1 MGIFSWLFKEEE
13 QPKKQPEKKPET
25 LVFGAELKCPC
36 GFKHSFLIVPLDNL
50 NTNNLPSAHVWDSKA
65 FVNINPFGTCTLG
78 LECEQ
83 MIELED
89 RWENIEPQNVLM
101 GNDEVITMKSTL
113 TCKKSGQWIVPVN
126 SGQDGQAAARILRE
140 AQLTYEMEQK
150 YPGLLDILKDP
161 YGSLY
166 LHEGMCENAIHF
178 LEDSLKRNGDME
190 MASLYGEYDMEG
202 QLIRSALGHLLVTC
216 DVSRL
221 ELFVEGLST
230 RGVINGMEEV
240 QGWDARI
247 LNEEMLEMVR
257 REYPE
262 TAERIETKS
271 YYRWQEEHKK
281 ALSVLG
287 QMSMELANGLMFYEC
302 MIAEKPYLERIERER
317 AYRATKEAGGETAKG
332 SGENGNGETGGAA
345 TGESEGGA
353 RTQTINNKFPN
364 DNQAGRTFDFTVED
378 GKILIENG
386 IQEVDFVIDMDG
398 NLYIG
403 RGHSYL
409 SGGQNVQAVGT
420 MKVNSQGYIRNI
432 TNKSGHFQP
441 TVSEAINYPEIFR
454 SSGLNIDNSWIRISE
469 FTTSMS
475 NYVVDEYVFYQGPIQ
490 YMPH

>member
-1 MGIFSWLFKEEE
+1 MGIFSWLFEDGE
-13 QPKKQPEKKPET
+13 PKKQPEKKPET

-36 GFKHSFLIVPLDNL
+36 GFRHSFLIVPTDNL
-50 NTNNLPSAHVWDSKA
+50 NTDNLPSAHVWDSKA
-65 FVNINPFGTCTLG
+65 FVNIDPFGTCTLG

-89 RWENIEPQNVLM
+89 RWQNIEPQNVLM

-113 TCKKSGQWIVPVN
+113 TCKKSGMWIVPVN
-126 SGQDGQAAARILRE
+126 SGQDGQAAKRILRE
-140 AQLTYEMEQK
+140 AALVSEMKQK
-150 YPGLLDILKDP
+150 YPGLLEILKDP

-166 LHEGMCENAIHF
+166 LHDGMCENAIQF

-240 QGWDARI
+240 PGWDARI

-317 AYRATKEAGGETAKG
+317 AYRATKEAGNTSKTAEK
-332 SGENGNGETGGAA
+332 
-345 TGESEGGA
+345 GESGRQA
-353 RTQTINNKFPN
+353 QTITNKFPN
-364 DNQAGRTFDFTVED
+364 ENQTGKTFDFTMED
-378 GKILIENG
+378 GKINIGNG

-398 NLYIG
+398 NLHIG

-409 SGGQNVQAVGT
+409 SNGNSVQAAGT
-420 MKVNSQGYIRNI
+420 MKVNSQGYIRLI
-432 TNKSGHFQP
+432 TNESGHFQP
-441 TVSEAINYPEIFR
+441 TVSQAMNYPDIFR
-454 SSGLNIDNSWIRISE
+454 SIGLNVDNAWIRLSD
-469 FTTSMS
+469 FSSSMS
-475 NYVVDEYVFYQGPIQ
+475 NYVINVDIFYNGPIQ
-490 YMPH
+490 YMPE

>member
-1 MGIFSWLFKEEE
+1 MGIFSWLFEGEE
-13 QPKKQPEKKPET
+13 PKKQAEKKPET
-25 LVFGAELKCPC
+25 LVFGAELRCPC
-36 GFKHSFLIVPLDNL
+36 GFRHSFLIVPTDNL
-50 NTNNLPSAHVWDSKA
+50 NTDNLPSAHVWDSKA
-65 FVNINPFGTCTLG
+65 FVNIDPFGTCTLG

-113 TCKKSGQWIVPVN
+113 TCRKSGQWIVPVN

-140 AQLTYEMEQK
+140 AALTSEMKQK
-150 YPGLLDILKDP
+150 YPGLLEILKDP

-166 LHEGMCENAIHF
+166 LHDGMCENAIQF

-240 QGWDARI
+240 PGWDARI

-332 SGENGNGETGGAA
+332 SGGDGNGETGEVV
-345 TGESEGGA
+345 TGESEGGTPTSLRDLMTPEETA
-353 RTQTINNKFPN
+353 RYDAYWKNVADDMLKSNINSYRQAILNGDIIKPTGGKINSKVVTAAIDTNTGDTYYGISGMNNNPTRNAINPQMQAILDSVDGTMTNYPLENCGEFNAINN
-364 DNQAGRTFDFTVED
+364 A
-378 GKILIENG
+378 L
-386 IQEVDFVIDMDG
+386 
-398 NLYIG
+398 
-403 RGHSYL
+403 
-409 SGGQNVQAVGT
+409 
-420 MKVNSQGYIRNI
+420 NS
-432 TNKSGHFQP
+432 
-441 TVSEAINYPEIFR
+441 VC
-454 SSGLNIDNSWIRISE
+454 
-469 FTTSMS
+469 
-475 NYVVDEYVFYQGPIQ
+475 
-490 YMPH
+490 

>member
-1 MGIFSWLFKEEE
+1 MGIFSWLFGDEG
-13 QPKKQPEKKPET
+13 PKKQPEKKPET

-36 GFKHSFLIVPLDNL
+36 GFRHSFLIVPTDNL
-50 NTNNLPSAHVWDSKA
+50 NTDNLPSAHVWDSKA
-65 FVNINPFGTCTLG
+65 FVNIDPFGTCTLG

-89 RWENIEPQNVLM
+89 RWQNIEPQNVLM

-113 TCKKSGQWIVPVN
+113 TCKKSGMWIVPVN
-126 SGQDGQAAARILRE
+126 SGQDGQAAKRILRE
-140 AQLTYEMEQK
+140 AALVSEMKQK
-150 YPGLLDILKDP
+150 YPGLLEILKDP

-166 LHEGMCENAIHF
+166 LHDGMCENAIQF

-240 QGWDARI
+240 PGWDARI

-345 TGESEGGA
+345 AGEGEGG
-353 RTQTINNKFPN
+353 TGTIQSKFNKLLNSDYYKTDFGY
-364 DNQAGRTFDFTVED
+364 DCSEIAQDFYDAAGQE
-378 GKILIENG
+378 GKIYRIEG
-386 IQEVDFVIDMDG
+386 K
-398 NLYIG
+398 
-403 RGHSYL
+403 S
-409 SGGQNVQAVGT
+409 
-420 MKVNSQGYIRNI
+420 GYINGYEYNNQVEYIYHEVYSDGTYIYDPRY
-432 TNKSGHFQP
+432 TNVPVLKDNYFSMLR
-441 TVSEAINYPEIFR
+441 EINPEGF
-454 SSGLNIDNSWIRISE
+454 D
-469 FTTSMS
+469 
-475 NYVVDEYVFYQGPIQ
+475 VFEI
-490 YMPH
+490 ME

>member
-1 MGIFSWLFKEEE
+1 MGIFSWLFEDGE
-13 QPKKQPEKKPET
+13 PKKQPEKKPET

-36 GFKHSFLIVPLDNL
+36 GFRHSFLIVPTDNL
-50 NTNNLPSAHVWDSKA
+50 NTDNLPSAHVWDSKA
-65 FVNINPFGTCTLG
+65 FVNIDPFGTCTLG

-89 RWENIEPQNVLM
+89 RWQNIEPQNVLM

-113 TCKKSGQWIVPVN
+113 TCKKSGMWIVPVN
-126 SGQDGQAAARILRE
+126 SGQDGQAAKRILRE
-140 AQLTYEMEQK
+140 AALVSEMKQK
-150 YPGLLDILKDP
+150 YPGLLEILKDP

-166 LHEGMCENAIHF
+166 LHDGMCENAIQF

-190 MASLYGEYDMEG
+190 MASLYGEYDLEG

-240 QGWDARI
+240 PGWDARI

-317 AYRATKEAGGETAKG
+317 AYRATKEAGNTSKTAEK
-332 SGENGNGETGGAA
+332 
-345 TGESEGGA
+345 GESGRQA
-353 RTQTINNKFPN
+353 QTITNKFPN
-364 DNQAGRTFDFTVED
+364 ENQTGKTFDFTMED
-378 GKILIENG
+378 GKINIGNG

-398 NLYIG
+398 NLHIG

-409 SGGQNVQAVGT
+409 SNGNSVQAAGT
-420 MKVNSQGYIRNI
+420 MKVNSQGYIRLI
-432 TNKSGHFQP
+432 TNESGHFQP
-441 TVSEAINYPEIFR
+441 TVSQAMNYPDIFR
-454 SSGLNIDNSWIRISE
+454 SIGLNVDNAWIRLSD
-469 FTTSMS
+469 FSSSMS
-475 NYVVDEYVFYQGPIQ
+475 NYVINVDIFYNGPIQ
-490 YMPH
+490 YMPE

>member
-1 MGIFSWLFKEEE
+1 MGIFSWLFEDEG
-13 QPKKQPEKKPET
+13 PKKQPEKKPET

-36 GFKHSFLIVPLDNL
+36 GFRHSFLIVPTDNL
-50 NTNNLPSAHVWDSKA
+50 NTDNLPSAHVWDSKA
-65 FVNINPFGTCTLG
+65 FVNIDPFGTCTLG

-89 RWENIEPQNVLM
+89 RWQNIEPQNVLM

-113 TCKKSGQWIVPVN
+113 TCKKSGMWIVPVN
-126 SGQDGQAAARILRE
+126 SGQDGQAAKRILRE
-140 AQLTYEMEQK
+140 AALVSEMKQK
-150 YPGLLDILKDP
+150 YPGLLEILKDP

-166 LHEGMCENAIHF
+166 LHDGMCENAIQF

-240 QGWDARI
+240 PGWDARI

-302 MIAEKPYLERIERER
+302 MIAEKPYWERIERER
-317 AYRATKEAGGETAKG
+317 AYRATKEAGGETAKEN
-332 SGENGNGETGGAA
+332 GENGNGETENRENGGATGTRDNSRIEA
-345 TGESEGGA
+345 PERVNYDSNQVGKKWGKHKTDYPEMENYNDYINRIENTFNNPDKIVFDAKNNEYLYINGEQLLRLGESGEFISLYPGA
-353 RTQTINNKFPN
+353 NSARVTN
-364 DNQAGRTFDFTVED
+364 A
-378 GKILIENG
+378 IENG
-386 IQEVDFVIDMDG
+386 GVIW
-398 NLYIG
+398 
-403 RGHSYL
+403 
-409 SGGQNVQAVGT
+409 
-420 MKVNSQGYIRNI
+420 
-432 TNKSGHFQP
+432 P
-441 TVSEAINYPEIFR
+441 
-454 SSGLNIDNSWIRISE
+454 
-469 FTTSMS
+469 
-475 NYVVDEYVFYQGPIQ
+475 
-490 YMPH
+490 

>member
-1 MGIFSWLFKEEE
+1 MGIFSWLFEEE
-13 QPKKQPEKKPET
+13 GPKKQPEKKPET

-36 GFKHSFLIVPLDNL
+36 GFRHSFLIVPTDNL
-50 NTNNLPSAHVWDSKA
+50 NTDNLPSAHVWDSKA
-65 FVNINPFGTCTLG
+65 FVNIDPFGTCTLG

-113 TCKKSGQWIVPVN
+113 TCKKSGMWIVPVN
-126 SGQDGQAAARILRE
+126 SGQDGQAAKRILRE
-140 AQLTYEMEQK
+140 AALVSEMKQK
-150 YPGLLDILKDP
+150 YPGLLEILKDP

-166 LHEGMCENAIHF
+166 LHDGMCENAIQF
-178 LEDSLKRNGDME
+178 LEESLRRNGDME

-240 QGWDARI
+240 PGWDARI

-317 AYRATKEAGGETAKG
+317 AYRATKEAGNTSKTAEK
-332 SGENGNGETGGAA
+332 
-345 TGESEGGA
+345 GESGRQA
-353 RTQTINNKFPN
+353 QTITNKFPN
-364 DNQAGRTFDFTVED
+364 ENQTGKTFDFTMED
-378 GKILIENG
+378 GKINIGNG

-398 NLYIG
+398 NLHIG

-409 SGGQNVQAVGT
+409 SNGNSVQAAGT
-420 MKVNSQGYIRNI
+420 MKVNSQGYIRLI
-432 TNKSGHFQP
+432 TNESGHFQP
-441 TVSEAINYPEIFR
+441 TVSQAMNYPDIFR
-454 SSGLNIDNSWIRISE
+454 SIGLNVDNAWIRLSD
-469 FTTSMS
+469 FSSSMS
-475 NYVVDEYVFYQGPIQ
+475 NYVINVDIFYNGPIQ
-490 YMPH
+490 YMPE

>member
-1 MGIFSWLFKEEE
+1 M
-13 QPKKQPEKKPET
+13 PT
-25 LVFGAELKCPC
+25 
-36 GFKHSFLIVPLDNL
+36 DNL
-50 NTNNLPSAHVWDSKA
+50 NTDNLPSAHVWDSKA
-65 FVNINPFGTCTLG
+65 FVNIDPFGTCTLG

-89 RWENIEPQNVLM
+89 RWQNIEPQNVLM

-113 TCKKSGQWIVPVN
+113 TCKKSGMWIVPVN
-126 SGQDGQAAARILRE
+126 SGQDGQAAKRILRE
-140 AQLTYEMEQK
+140 AALVSEMKQK
-150 YPGLLDILKDP
+150 YPGLLEILKDS

-166 LHEGMCENAIHF
+166 LHDGMCENAIQF

-202 QLIRSALGHLLVTC
+202 QLIRSALGNLLVTC

-221 ELFVEGLST
+221 KLFVEGLST

-240 QGWDARI
+240 PGWDARI

-345 TGESEGGA
+345 TGESEGGLD
-353 RTQTINNKFPN
+353 TIHKLDDLLTNPDKLSGLSGNELYDYLIKNGYDVQPLSRGSFKGIPFEEGGGFKVN
-364 DNQAGRTFDFTVED
+364 WGGDRILQYHPENSSHHGGAYFKISS
-378 GKILIENG
+378 GKTGTIR
-386 IQEVDFVIDMDG
+386 IDLDG
-398 NLYIG
+398 NI
-403 RGHSYL
+403 
-409 SGGQNVQAVGT
+409 
-420 MKVNSQGYIRNI
+420 I
-432 TNKSGHFQP
+432 
-441 TVSEAINYPEIFR
+441 E
-454 SSGLNIDNSWIRISE
+454 
-469 FTTSMS
+469 
-475 NYVVDEYVFYQGPIQ
+475 
-490 YMPH
+490 